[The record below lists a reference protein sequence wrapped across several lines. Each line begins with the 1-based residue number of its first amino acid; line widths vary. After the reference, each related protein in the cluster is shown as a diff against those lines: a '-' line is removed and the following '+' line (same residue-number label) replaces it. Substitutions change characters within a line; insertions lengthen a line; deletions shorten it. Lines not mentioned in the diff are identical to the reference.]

1 MEEHKESYYMNIP
14 ATVWDSKLRANCK
27 LCYGHITVLANK
39 KGYAYAS
46 NAYFAKALGVSK
58 TTASQYISELI
69 KLGVITSQI
78 ILHDNSKEVKERRI
92 YLASIAIKE
101 SFNGPVK
108 ENDNGPIKDNFKGNT
123 TSNNTTRT
131 NSKLDVPSDTD
142 DILGKIFFKVVDLYP
157 KNRIGNRQHGLKK
170 FKQLDIKQAKL
181 ALINLKRYLTIAGAY
196 VKSLQNYIQEEC
208 YSEAWLTGEEET
220 KNKKTNINNKP
231 DTKTFNTDYGNF

>member
-142 DILGKIFFKVVDLYP
+142 DILGKIFFKLVDLYP
-157 KNRIGNRQHGLKK
+157 KNRIGN
-170 FKQLDIKQAKL
+170 KL
-181 ALINLKRYLTIAGAY
+181 ALINLKRYLTMSGAY

-208 YSEAWLTGEEET
+208 YSEAWLAGEEET
-220 KNKKTNINNKP
+220 KNKKTTITTKS
-231 DTKTFNTDYGNF
+231 KTFTGNYDDLT